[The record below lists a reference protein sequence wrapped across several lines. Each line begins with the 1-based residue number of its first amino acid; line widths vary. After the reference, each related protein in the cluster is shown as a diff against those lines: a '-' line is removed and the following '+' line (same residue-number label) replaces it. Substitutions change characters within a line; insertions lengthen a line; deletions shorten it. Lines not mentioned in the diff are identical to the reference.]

1 MYQMSKAN
9 NSKNWIKGHVKDPF
23 VIQAQKDGYRSRAAY
38 KLIEIDK
45 KYKIIKSGITA
56 VDLGA
61 DPGGWSQILTKKI
74 GLKGKV
80 VGIDLLEVEPI
91 KGIDFIQGDF
101 MQEEILNEMVDKL
114 ENKPVDLVISDMAPN
129 ISGIKMVDQQK
140 AIYLNELAFDFA
152 TKHLKQNGYFLVKS
166 FVCKDFEEFVKN
178 LRSCFKKVY
187 KIKPDSSRSRSAEI
201 FLLGYEFCSSLN

>member
-1 MYQMSKAN
+1 MSKAN

-61 DPGGWSQILTKKI
+61 APGGWSQVLSKKI

-80 VGIDLLEVEPI
+80 VGIDLLEVPPI

-101 MQEEILNEMVDKL
+101 MQEDILNEMVDKL

-152 TKHLKQNGYFLVKS
+152 TKHLKQNGCFLVKS
-166 FVCKDFEEFVKN
+166 FVGKDFEGFVKN
-178 LRSCFKKVY
+178 LRSCFNKVY

-201 FLLGYEFCSSLN
+201 FLLGYEFCSS

>member
-1 MYQMSKAN
+1 MSKAN

-61 DPGGWSQILTKKI
+61 APGGWSQVLSKKI

-80 VGIDLLEVEPI
+80 VGIDLLEVSPI

-129 ISGIKMVDQQK
+129 ISGIKLVDQQR
-140 AIYLNELAFDFA
+140 AIYLNELALEFA
-152 TKHLKQNGYFLVKS
+152 KNHLKQNGFFLVKS
-166 FVCKDFEEFVKN
+166 FVGADFEEYVKN
-178 LRSCFKKVY
+178 LRLNFKKVF
-187 KIKPDSSRSRSAEI
+187 KIKPDSSRSRSSEI
-201 FLLGYEFCSSLN
+201 FLLGYEFL

>member
-1 MYQMSKAN
+1 VYQMSKVN
-9 NSKNWIKGHVKDPF
+9 NSKNWIKGHIKDPF

-61 DPGGWSQILTKKI
+61 APGGWSQVLTKKI

-80 VGIDLLEVEPI
+80 VGIDLLEVAPI

-101 MQEEILNEMVDKL
+101 MQEEILIEMVDKL
-114 ENKPVDLVISDMAPN
+114 ENNPVDLVISDMAPN

-152 TKHLKQNGYFLVKS
+152 SKHLKQNGCFLVKS
-166 FVCKDFEEFVKN
+166 FVGKDFEEFVKN

-201 FLLGYEFCSSLN
+201 FLLGYEFCGS

>member
-1 MYQMSKAN
+1 MSKAN

-61 DPGGWSQILTKKI
+61 APGGWSQVLTKKI

-80 VGIDLLEVEPI
+80 VGIDLLEVAPI
-91 KGIDFIQGDF
+91 KGIDFIKGDF

-114 ENKPVDLVISDMAPN
+114 ENKPVDLVISDIAPN

-152 TKHLKQNGYFLVKS
+152 SKHLKQNGSFLVKS
-166 FVCKDFEEFVKN
+166 FVGKDFEGFVKN

-201 FLLGYEFCSSLN
+201 FLLGYEFCSS

>member
-61 DPGGWSQILTKKI
+61 APGGWSQVLSKKI

-80 VGIDLLEVEPI
+80 VGIDLLEVPPI

-152 TKHLKQNGYFLVKS
+152 TKHLKQNGCFLVKS
-166 FVCKDFEEFVKN
+166 FVGKDFEEFVKN
-178 LRSCFKKVY
+178 LRSCFNKVY

-201 FLLGYEFCSSLN
+201 FLLGYEFCGS

>member
-61 DPGGWSQILTKKI
+61 APGGWSQVLSKKI

-80 VGIDLLEVEPI
+80 VGIDLLEVSPI

-114 ENKPVDLVISDMAPN
+114 KNKPVDLVISDMAPN

-152 TKHLKQNGYFLVKS
+152 TKHLKQNGCFLVKT
-166 FVCKDFEEFVKN
+166 FIGKDFEEFVKN
-178 LRSCFKKVY
+178 LRPCFKKVY

-201 FLLGYEFCSSLN
+201 FLLGYEFCSS

>member
-1 MYQMSKAN
+1 MSKAN

-45 KYKIIKSGITA
+45 KYKIMKSGITA

-61 DPGGWSQILTKKI
+61 APGGWSQVLTKKI

-80 VGIDLLEVEPI
+80 VGIDLLEVSPI

-129 ISGIKMVDQQK
+129 ISGIKMVDQQR
-140 AIYLNELAFDFA
+140 AINLNELALDFA
-152 TKHLKQNGYFLVKS
+152 SKHLKQNGFFLVKS
-166 FVCKDFEEFVKN
+166 FVGIDFEEYVKN
-178 LRSCFKKVY
+178 LRACFKKVF
-187 KIKPDSSRSRSAEI
+187 KIKPDSSRSRSSEI
-201 FLLGYEFCSSLN
+201 FLLGYEYCGT

>member
-1 MYQMSKAN
+1 MSKAN
-9 NSKNWIKGHVKDPF
+9 NSKNWIKGHIKDPF

-61 DPGGWSQILTKKI
+61 APGGWSQVLTKKI

-80 VGIDLLEVEPI
+80 VGIDLLEVAPI

-101 MQEEILNEMVDKL
+101 MQEEILIEMVDKL
-114 ENKPVDLVISDMAPN
+114 ENNPVDLVISDMAPN

-152 TKHLKQNGYFLVKS
+152 SKHLKQNGCFLVKS
-166 FVCKDFEEFVKN
+166 FVGKDFEEFVKN

-201 FLLGYEFCSSLN
+201 FLLGYEFCSS

>member
-1 MYQMSKAN
+1 MSKAN

-61 DPGGWSQILTKKI
+61 APGGWSQVLTKKI

-80 VGIDLLEVEPI
+80 VGIDLLEVAPI

-152 TKHLKQNGYFLVKS
+152 SSIPDYCYPPLAWPLTKNAPAWANSCTH
-166 FVCKDFEEFVKN
+166 FEKN
-178 LRSCFKKVY
+178 KKLRVPCVF
-187 KIKPDSSRSRSAEI
+187 
-201 FLLGYEFCSSLN
+201 SLF

>member
-1 MYQMSKAN
+1 MSKAN

-61 DPGGWSQILTKKI
+61 APGGWSQVLSKKI
-74 GLKGKV
+74 GSKGKV
-80 VGIDLLEVEPI
+80 VGIDLLEVPPI

-101 MQEEILNEMVDKL
+101 MQVEILNEMVDKL

-129 ISGIKMVDQQK
+129 ISGIKMVDQQR
-140 AIYLNELAFDFA
+140 AINLNELALDFA
-152 TKHLKQNGYFLVKS
+152 SKHLKQNGFFLVKS
-166 FVCKDFEEFVKN
+166 FVGIDFEEYVKN
-178 LRSCFKKVY
+178 LRACFKKVF
-187 KIKPDSSRSRSAEI
+187 KIKPDSSRSRSSEI
-201 FLLGYEFCSSLN
+201 FLLGYEYCGT

>member
-1 MYQMSKAN
+1 MTKSSKEIYKKGDAF
-9 NSKNWIKGHVKDPF
+9 SKLAKSRGF
-23 VIQAQKDGYRSRAAY
+23 RSRSAL
-38 KLIEIDK
+38 KLLEVQK
-45 KYKIIKSGITA
+45 KDNFIKPTSRIL
-56 VDLGA
+56 DLGSS
-61 DPGGWSQILTKKI
+61 PGGWSQVLTKKI

-80 VGIDLLEVEPI
+80 VGIDLLEVAPI

-152 TKHLKQNGYFLVKS
+152 SKHLKQNGCFLVKS
-166 FVCKDFEEFVKN
+166 FVGKDFEEFVKD

-201 FLLGYEFCSSLN
+201 FLLGYEFCSS

>member
-1 MYQMSKAN
+1 VYQMSKAN

-38 KLIEIDK
+38 KLTEIDK
-45 KYKIIKSGITA
+45 KYKIIKPGITA

-61 DPGGWSQILTKKI
+61 APGGWSQVLSNKI
-74 GLKGKV
+74 GLSGKV
-80 VGIDLLEVEPI
+80 VGIDLLEVPPI

-101 MQEEILNEMVDKL
+101 MQEEVLNEIIDKL

-140 AIYLNELAFDFA
+140 AINLNELALDFA
-152 TKHLKQNGYFLVKS
+152 KKHLKQNGFFLVKS
-166 FVCKDFEEFVKN
+166 FVGTEFEEYVKN
-178 LRSCFKKVY
+178 LRTCFKKVF
-187 KIKPDSSRSRSAEI
+187 KIKPDSSRSRSSEI
-201 FLLGYEFCSSLN
+201 FLLGYDFCGS

>member
-1 MYQMSKAN
+1 MSKAN

-45 KYKIIKSGITA
+45 KYKIMKSGITA

-61 DPGGWSQILTKKI
+61 APGGWSQVLTKKI

-80 VGIDLLEVEPI
+80 VGIDLLEVAPI

-101 MQEEILNEMVDKL
+101 MQEEILNEMVYKL

-152 TKHLKQNGYFLVKS
+152 SKHLKQNGCFLVKS
-166 FVCKDFEEFVKN
+166 FVGKDFEEFVKN
-178 LRSCFKKVY
+178 LRPFFKKVY

-201 FLLGYEFCSSLN
+201 FLLGYEFCSS

>member
-1 MYQMSKAN
+1 MSKVN
-9 NSKNWIKGHVKDPF
+9 NSKNWIKGHIKDPF

-61 DPGGWSQILTKKI
+61 APGGWSQVLTKKI

-80 VGIDLLEVEPI
+80 VGIDLLEVAPI

-101 MQEEILNEMVDKL
+101 MQEEILIEMVDKL
-114 ENKPVDLVISDMAPN
+114 ENNPVDLVISDMAPN

-152 TKHLKQNGYFLVKS
+152 SKHLKQNGCFLVKS
-166 FVCKDFEEFVKN
+166 FVGKDFEEFVKN

-201 FLLGYEFCSSLN
+201 FLLGYEFCSS

>member
-1 MYQMSKAN
+1 MSKVN
-9 NSKNWIKGHVKDPF
+9 NSKNWIKGHIKDPF

-61 DPGGWSQILTKKI
+61 APGGWSQVLTKKI

-80 VGIDLLEVEPI
+80 VGIDLLEVAPI

-101 MQEEILNEMVDKL
+101 MQEEILIEMVDKL
-114 ENKPVDLVISDMAPN
+114 ENNPVDLVISDMAPN

-152 TKHLKQNGYFLVKS
+152 SKHLKQNGCFLVKS
-166 FVCKDFEEFVKN
+166 FVGEDFEEFVKN

-201 FLLGYEFCSSLN
+201 FLLGYEFCSS

>member
-61 DPGGWSQILTKKI
+61 APGGWSQVLSKKI

-80 VGIDLLEVEPI
+80 VGIDLLEVPPI

-101 MQEEILNEMVDKL
+101 MQKKILNEMVDKL

-152 TKHLKQNGYFLVKS
+152 TKHLKQNGCFLVKS
-166 FVCKDFEEFVKN
+166 FVGKDFEEFVKN

-201 FLLGYEFCSSLN
+201 FLLGYEFCSS

>member
-61 DPGGWSQILTKKI
+61 APGGWSQVLSKKI
-74 GLKGKV
+74 GLNGKV
-80 VGIDLLEVEPI
+80 VGIDLLEVPPI

-101 MQEEILNEMVDKL
+101 MQEDILNEMVDKL
-114 ENKPVDLVISDMAPN
+114 ENKPIDLVISDMAPN

-152 TKHLKQNGYFLVKS
+152 TKHLKQNGCFLVKS
-166 FVCKDFEEFVKN
+166 FVGKDFEEFVKN

-201 FLLGYEFCSSLN
+201 FLLGYEFCSS